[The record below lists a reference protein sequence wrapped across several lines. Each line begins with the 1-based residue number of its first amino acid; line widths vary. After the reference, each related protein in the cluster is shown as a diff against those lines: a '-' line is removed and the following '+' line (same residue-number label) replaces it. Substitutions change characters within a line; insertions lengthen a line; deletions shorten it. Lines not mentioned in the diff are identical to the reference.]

1 MLPLGQLLSVAIAA
15 TAPDTTSLAVAVDSS
30 KHEIVIRVG
39 PFDVPAM
46 EMHEMTGMQAD
57 MGMPGHEA
65 MAQDSPLFRFDWP
78 VDGWARGYRVA
89 LVDAHGRSLPR
100 RLLHHMLI
108 VNFDR
113 RQLLYPMLERL
124 LGVGAETD
132 DVTLPRTIG
141 IPVRRGMVMGIYVGW
156 HNESMEALDGVS
168 LELTVQWLPTNQ
180 NPTPVSVLPLYMD
193 ANLTVGVS
201 NAFDVPPGHIEKSW
215 SFTMPVSGRLL
226 GVGGHLHD
234 YGSAVRLEEPA
245 RGRTLITLLARRD
258 SAGRVD
264 GLRRKLFGVRGEGLK
279 LSAGHTYRVVGVY
292 DNPTGILRRDAAM
305 AHMVGLFVPEDLARW
320 PAVDW
325 SDPVIQRDLA
335 GLGIAGRSKE

>member
-1 MLPLGQLLSVAIAA
+1 VLSLGHL
-15 TAPDTTSLAVAVDSS
+15 LAVVTAASGGDSTALVLAVDSS
-30 KHEIVIRVG
+30 RHEIVIRIG
-39 PFDVPAM
+39 PFAVPAM
-46 EMHEMTGMQAD
+46 AMAELSGMQPD
-57 MGMPGHEA
+57 MGMTGHDA

-78 VDGWARGYRVA
+78 VDGWARGFRVA
-89 LVDAHGRSLPR
+89 LVDRQRRPLPR
-100 RLLHHMLI
+100 HLLHHMLL

-141 IPVRRGMVMGIYVGW
+141 IPVRHGMVMGIYVGW
-156 HNESMEALDGVS
+156 HNDSMEPLEGVS

-180 NPTPVSVLPLYMD
+180 NPPPVSVLPLYMD

-201 NAFDVPPGHIEKSW
+201 NAFDVPPGHLEKSW

-245 RGRTLITLLARRD
+245 RGRTLITLQARRD
-258 SAGRVD
+258 SSGRVD

-292 DNPTGILRRDAAM
+292 DNPTGVLRRNAAM

-335 GLGIAGRSKE
+335 GLGMEGRMQE